1 MAKSLLKSA
10 PIKKKR
16 SITPRGFDAK
26 HMGDEPSWENQHLV
40 DDDERQTM
48 LGRAYNWYNYFYEPK
63 TGRKWLV
70 EYMTE
75 QGMSRAAVSMT
86 NRVSDIKLSSTMCNT
101 ARMLLMGLED
111 QKLQDKLNNYL
122 VSLVEQGV
130 AIAKAEKAAAAKV
143 APAYDK
149 NPASDLIATIEEMID
164 HDPDEEWRNSFYSW
178 LKDTKQVKPTQAR
191 AIADYYRPWLE
202 ELREVSTTKDAE
214 LKYAYRH
221 LNKKNLK
228 ERIALFDGIV
238 RDCESLV
245 SNSRK
250 TVTRKSRN
258 TKPKTADKIVSKIK
272 FQKEDTNLKIVSID
286 PTKIVGANELWVF
299 NTRYNVLAHYVAD
312 AGGLSMK
319 GTTLQNV
326 SDASRQKKLRKPSD
340 VLPKI
345 TGSTAKA
352 AERAFTSLKTKEN
365 NPNGRINECC
375 IILRAVK

>member
-1 MAKSLLKSA
+1 MTKSLLKSA

-26 HMGDEPSWENQHLV
+26 YLGDEPSWENQHLV
-40 DDDERQTM
+40 DDDERQSM
-48 LGRAYNWYNYFYEPK
+48 LGRAYNWYNYFYEAN

-75 QGMSRAAVSMT
+75 QGMSKAAVTMT
-86 NRVSDIKLSSTMCNT
+86 NRVSDAKLSSTMCNT
-101 ARMLLMGLED
+101 ARMLSMGLED
-111 QKLQDKLNNYL
+111 QKLQEKLNTYL

-130 AIAKAEKAAAAKV
+130 AIVKAEKAAAAKV

-149 NPASDLIATIEEMID
+149 NPAADLIATIEEMID

-202 ELREVSTTKDAE
+202 ELREAATTKEVD

-221 LNKKNLK
+221 LNKKKLK

-238 RDCESLV
+238 SDCESLV

-250 TVTRKSRN
+250 VVTRKPRK

-272 FQKEDTNLKIVSID
+272 FQKEDTNLKIVSVD

-299 NTRYNVLAHYVAD
+299 NTKYNVLAHYVGGD
-312 AGGLSMK
+312 GGLSLK

-326 SDASRQKKLRKPSD
+326 SDTSKQKKLRKPAD
-340 VLPKI
+340 ILPKI
-345 TGSTAKA
+345 TGGNSKA

-365 NPNGRINECC
+365 NPNGRINEYC
-375 IILRAVK
+375 IVLRAIK